1 MLYTT
6 QGIVLHNI
14 KYADKNHFKIYTKD
28 FGLISANVNVGN
40 GPKAKIKS
48 ELYNL

>member
-6 QGIVLHNI
+6 LGIVLHNI
-14 KYADKNHFKIYTKD
+14 KYADKKIISKIYTKD

-40 GPKAKIKS
+40 GPKAKIK
-48 ELYNL
+48 